1 MSSVGA
7 TQAGWNVKVPQ
18 TWAAF
23 KAQCGCVTKHMAV
36 QDMMCREESMETV
49 LRLMC
54 LISLTQ
60 VSILAHP
67 C

>member
-1 MSSVGA
+1 
-7 TQAGWNVKVPQ
+7 
-18 TWAAF
+18 
-23 KAQCGCVTKHMAV
+23 MAV

-60 VSILAHP
+60 VGTLDALLIFPRA
-67 C
+67 